1 VLNLTKA
8 LELIFKFKNNGDLSA
23 ILLLEDMIKEEISL
37 QQAKDS
43 GRVNTYKTLKR
54 LIEQNI
60 KENSHRPALH
70 GVWNDKI
77 TEKQYF
83 CTDFYEWCKTRAIE
97 LYRVMKPGGYYIIEI
112 NNPIEGLK
120 QLDDGITPI
129 NPNNIFPKDYNDFP
143 HKTSIDI
150 KNIKMQLKEK
160 EAEAKAKGENV
171 KKYIKD
177 NAMTEIGLSFYPSS
191 QIIDIINVLGND
203 ITVHYQDG
211 EMKPCIIESD
221 IGRALIMPLHRKKA

>member
-1 VLNLTKA
+1 
-8 LELIFKFKNNGDLSA
+8 LIFKFKNNGDLSA

-83 CTDFYEWCKTRAIE
+83 CTE
-97 LYRVMKPGGYYIIEI
+97 YYIIEI

-177 NAMTEIGLSFYPSS
+177 NAMTE

>member
-8 LELIFKFKNNGDLSA
+8 LELILKFKNNGDLSV
-23 ILLLEDMIKEEISL
+23 ILLLEDMIKEEIAL
-37 QQAKDS
+37 QQAKS
-43 GRVNTYKTLKR
+43 LGKANTYRTLKK
-54 LIEQNI
+54 LIEETI
-60 KENSHRPALH
+60 KDNPGRIALH
-70 GVWNDKI
+70 GVWIDEI

-83 CTDFYEWCKTRAIE
+83 CN
-97 LYRVMKPGGYYIIEI
+97 GYYIIEI
-112 NNPIEGLK
+112 NEPIEGLK
-120 QLDDGITPI
+120 QLESGIKPI
-129 NPNNIFPKDYNDFP
+129 DVRNILPKDYSEFSN
-143 HKTSIDI
+143 KTKLDI
-150 KNIKMQLKEK
+150 KNIKTQIKEK

-177 NAMTEIGLSFYPSS
+177 NAITEIGLSLYPSS

-221 IGRALIMPLHRKKA
+221 IGRALIMPLRRTKTEQKAS

>member
-1 VLNLTKA
+1 MLNLTKA

-83 CTDFYEWCKTRAIE
+83 CTE
-97 LYRVMKPGGYYIIEI
+97 YYIIEI

-177 NAMTEIGLSFYPSS
+177 NAMTE

>member
-1 VLNLTKA
+1 MLNLTKA
-8 LELIFKFKNNGDLSA
+8 LELILKFKNNGDLSA
-23 ILLLEDMIKEEISL
+23 ILLLEDMIKEEIAL

-43 GRVNTYKTLKR
+43 GRVNTYKTLKK
-54 LIEQNI
+54 LIKQNI
-60 KENSHRPALH
+60 KDNPYRPVLH
-70 GVWNDKI
+70 GVWIDKI

-83 CTDFYEWCKTRAIE
+83 CT
-97 LYRVMKPGGYYIIEI
+97 GYYIIEI

-129 NPNNIFPKDYNDFP
+129 NPNDIFPEDYNDFP

-150 KNIKMQLKEK
+150 KNIKMQIKEK

-177 NAMTEIGLSFYPSS
+177 NAITEIGLSLYPSS

-221 IGRALIMPLHRKKA
+221 IGRALIMPLRRTKTEQKAS

>member
-83 CTDFYEWCKTRAIE
+83 CTE
-97 LYRVMKPGGYYIIEI
+97 YYIIEI

-177 NAMTEIGLSFYPSS
+177 NAMTE

>member
-1 VLNLTKA
+1 MLNLTKA
-8 LELIFKFKNNGDLSA
+8 LELILKFKNNGDLSA
-23 ILLLEDMIKEEISL
+23 ILLLEDMIKEEIAL
-37 QQAKDS
+37 QQAKDL
-43 GRVNTYKTLKR
+43 GRVNTYKTLKK

-60 KENSHRPALH
+60 KDNPYRPVLH
-70 GVWNDKI
+70 GVWIDKM

-83 CTDFYEWCKTRAIE
+83 CT
-97 LYRVMKPGGYYIIEI
+97 GYYIIEI

-129 NPNNIFPKDYNDFP
+129 NPNDIFPEDYNDFP

-177 NAMTEIGLSFYPSS
+177 NAITEIGLSLYPSS

-203 ITVHYQDG
+203 ITVYYQDG

-221 IGRALIMPLHRKKA
+221 IGRALIMPLRRTKTE